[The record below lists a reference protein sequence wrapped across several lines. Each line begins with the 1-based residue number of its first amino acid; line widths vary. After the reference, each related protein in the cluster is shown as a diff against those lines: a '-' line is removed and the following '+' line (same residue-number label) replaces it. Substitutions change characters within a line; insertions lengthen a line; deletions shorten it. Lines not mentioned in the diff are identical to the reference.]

1 MVAIPNCSDD
11 NDERTK
17 CDNVVIGPCR
27 ETVKRYV
34 DDAGDSHENIPQV
47 SLTAMS
53 AEDDDRHSTT
63 SSIQSSSEKDTSS
76 ESPSVC
82 CRSLSQPMQSKLSVV
97 TTTHDEDDEGIVEN
111 EVRHQSSE
119 NSLVDDMEEGH
130 KDDETILP
138 ILAPPPPPPPP
149 PPPQSSSR
157 HHSHQPHKFYLRQSI
172 PPAVPT
178 QRVPLRRMNRISLH
192 IYDLISSDALMQ
204 LPWGCVCEI
213 GKCFNEVNSALHE
226 LGTGAY
232 HVGIECNGIEYA
244 YGACSQP
251 NKTGVFSCIPKLSP
265 GYQYRSS
272 IDFGYVPLIRS
283 SWVILPTTKENDPS
297 CDSPRSVASASSN
310 NFQYQEEFVD
320 GRLVIKEMA
329 AEYMGIDYDIL
340 KRNCCSFAAD
350 ACVRLGVPEEDVP
363 TWFRNLA
370 ETGAYS
376 HTNFVE
382 PLQHVLS
389 GVSSQQPNCGSTSSS
404 SSYSSPLYSPSKQ
417 YKNNCNDEYVHN
429 SSQQQYNMH
438 INGSSNN
445 NYRRDDN
452 DNGEPGFEVIA
463 QRNASNTRDVVVVI
477 DATAATTTAY
487 DTFAHRSF
495 RAYRKSVT
503 TLAY

>member
-404 SSYSSPLYSPSKQ
+404 SYSSPLYSPSKQ

-445 NYRRDDN
+445 NYCRDGN

-463 QRNASNTRDVVVVI
+463 QRNASNTRDVVVVV
-477 DATAATTTAY
+477 DATAAITTAY